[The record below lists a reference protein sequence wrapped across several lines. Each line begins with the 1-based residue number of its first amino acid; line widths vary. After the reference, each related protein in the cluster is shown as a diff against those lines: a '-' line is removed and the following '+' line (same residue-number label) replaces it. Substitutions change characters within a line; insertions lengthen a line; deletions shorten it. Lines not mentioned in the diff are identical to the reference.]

1 MTDEGLGVNGEL
13 GVGAESCNPASYIVS
28 SFLLV
33 LSVVGSDFGG
43 EHKYRYSP
51 PPEGSC
57 GGLNTWVSIAVA
69 VPCSAAA
76 TFYNKWLLHDV
87 PYPILATLG
96 QLFVLTVSTQVAR
109 HTTGLFTAGDG
120 APRMTWGRFIFR
132 TAPISILLATQ
143 MIMSNFALG
152 RLPVTLFRML
162 ASTQLVWFTLGMI
175 LFGFEPNARSSAVHF
190 VASAFALVLICIS
203 TARNSQASGVMEQ
216 LCSSALFSLQVLLS
230 ATNMTEE
237 RALEGNNGLTTPLSM
252 PAAVCH
258 AAPGALI
265 IVFLIWICS
274 EAGTTDWD
282 QVYEVGLPAVF
293 FNGFLCFA
301 SMLCDSVVQAS
312 APLPLISIANAA
324 SDSVVVLGGT
334 LVLHEKIGWGS
345 VVGLVAAWATSLL
358 YRRAR
363 EDTDP
368 QAHSPAWQRRDWVS
382 QDRVSSMVE
391 TGDLILF
398 TSTPSLTAK
407 GIGSAGVR
415 IATFSCYDH
424 VALVL
429 KTQEGDV
436 FLIEALA
443 EGASVNDWHYFQE
456 QGWHEDYSR
465 IVLRRLTWPAGGRNG
480 AAGGTVGRGTLSQF
494 ADGIKGRRYALDLCG
509 LLFGTGWRSWEDP
522 ERTFSCS
529 EIVAE
534 GYKFLGL
541 LPPKTCAARFVPGDF
556 AEGRHLGL
564 PHGASLGKEVK
575 IYFPGRWDG
584 FEQAAEFVM
593 RSF

>member
-1 MTDEGLGVNGEL
+1 MSDEDNDNEPLIRKTEPIAGTPSLKDALGSHMSLEVISGGNINIATRRPRREVAAGRAEH
-13 GVGAESCNPASYIVS
+13 VGQHRRRRPVQCR
-28 SFLLV
+28 
-33 LSVVGSDFGG
+33 SDFLQQVAAP
-43 EHKYRYSP
+43 RR
-51 PPEGSC
+51 
-57 GGLNTWVSIAVA
+57 A
-69 VPCSAAA
+69 VPNPGNSG
-76 TFYNKWLLHDV
+76 T
-87 PYPILATLG
+87 TLCAHRLNPG
-96 QLFVLTVSTQVAR
+96 RQAHNGAV
-109 HTTGLFTAGDG
+109 TAGDG